1 MIFLICSLY
10 DCIYLTYKTIIWLI
24 YVQFH
29 LFAIYHIYAP
39 HIPYMTIYERFH
51 NLAIFYI
58 WSYANHIWH
67 ILFLYAAHIWSYV
80 RHIWRIFSVYSS
92 HIWRY
97 MAPYMAP
104 LYCIVYMSIFCLY
117 ALYMSYMSHISM
129 TYMWHISWCL
139 CVMHIFYKTYTIH
152 IGINIYDH
160 ICTWS

>member
-1 MIFLICSLY
+1 MILLTCSLY
-10 DCIYLTYKTIIWLI
+10 DCIYLTCKAIIWLI

-39 HIPYMTIYERFH
+39 HMPYMTIYERFH

-97 MAPYMAP
+97 MAPYMAI
-104 LYCIVYMSIFCLY
+104 YWYCLY
-117 ALYMSYMSHISM
+117 VHFLFVCIIYVIYVIHVTYKHDLYVTYKLMFMCDAHI
-129 TYMWHISWCL
+129 L
-139 CVMHIFYKTYTIH
+139 
-152 IGINIYDH
+152 
-160 ICTWS
+160 